1 MKAKDLLK
9 LAEEACETAY
19 APYSG
24 FQVGAALECG
34 DGTIIRGCN
43 VENASYGLTV
53 CAERIAVFKA
63 VSDGHRKISRIAIA
77 GRDKDQKFRA
87 CCPRCGA
94 CRQVLAEFA
103 GPDFRSV
110 LGSSG
115 GAYREYTLQE
125 LLPLSF
131 ELEDR
136 DESI

>member
-34 DGTIIRGCN
+34 YGTIIRGCN

-87 CCPRCGA
+87 CCPPCGA

-103 GPDFRSV
+103 GPDFRIV